1 MIEMDKYRLEVPFLT
16 RNKHG
21 NLLMTSLALDVAHF
35 ESLAHALNNA
45 MTLPYL
51 LRPVSALRR

>member
-1 MIEMDKYRLEVPFLT
+1 MDKYRLEVPFLT

-35 ESLAHALNNA
+35 ESLAH